1 MPFANRRN
9 AFLFLLILALTSSLS
24 GAPEEKR
31 IAIFS
36 VVANYS
42 LPVIEKDGRDYV
54 GLLEVLEPLGTVAA
68 QVNGARWKFR
78 YNDADAEFTANK
90 TRARVRNRDFDLAAN
105 FLLENGR
112 GLVPVASLSAL
123 LPSILAGPVT
133 FHENSRRLYI
143 GSVGVH
149 FTAQIGDANPPV
161 LVMSFTSPVNPRI
174 ATEPGK
180 VQMLFTREPLMP
192 PGSPTLTFDSKNIP
206 SATYQ
211 ESNGAAEISVTTRV
225 PLFASFSDN
234 GRTITLSPVA
244 QEKASEITLPAAP
257 PLNETPAA
265 QASAASNPNEPIS
278 VVPTAYFVVVDPSHG
293 GEEHGATLN
302 EEILEKD
309 VTLAFARRLR
319 QQFEA
324 KGLRTLVLR
333 DGDNALRT
341 EQRANLVN
349 QAHPKIY
356 VSVHASSLGKGVR
369 FYTSWLPPAGGENS
383 GPFLNWNTAQSG
395 FLTLSQS
402 VAAAMLKESQNEHIP
417 TRLLSAPLQPL
428 NNISTAAVAVE
439 IAPSTND
446 LASINSP
453 EYQSS
458 LANALVNT
466 VLSMRAQLET
476 GK

>member
-1 MPFANRRN
+1 MFYTWLA
-9 AFLFLLILALTSSLS
+9 ILALVPSLS

-54 GLLEVLEPLGTVAA
+54 GLLEVLEPLGTVSA
-68 QVNGARWKFR
+68 QINGARWRLR

-90 TRARVRNRDFDLAAN
+90 IRGRVRNRDFDLPSN
-105 FLLENGR
+105 FLLENNR
-112 GLVPVASLSAL
+112 GLVPVSSLSSL
-123 LPSILAGPVT
+123 LPSILGGPVM

-143 GSVGVH
+143 GNVGVH
-149 FTAQIGDANPPV
+149 FTAQIGGTNSQA
-161 LVMSFTSPVNPRI
+161 LVMTFTSPVNPRI

-211 ESNGAAEISVTTRV
+211 ESNGAAEISVTTRI

-234 GRTITLSPVA
+234 GRTITLSAVA
-244 QEKASEITLPAAP
+244 QEKASEMTIPAAP
-257 PLNETPAA
+257 PLNESTA
-265 QASAASNPNEPIS
+265 QTSAPSIANEPIT
-278 VVPTAYFVVVDPSHG
+278 VLPTAYFVVVDASHG

-309 VTLAFARRLR
+309 VTLAFARHLR
-319 QQFEA
+319 QQLET

-333 DGDNALRT
+333 DGDSALSVD
-341 EQRANLVN
+341 QRANLVN

-369 FYTSWLPPAGGENS
+369 FYTSWLPPANGENS
-383 GPFLNWNTAQSG
+383 GPFLNWDTAQSG

-402 VAAAMLKESQNEHIP
+402 VAATMLKESQNEHIP
-417 TRLLSAPLQPL
+417 TRLLSAPLRPL
-428 NNISTAAVAVE
+428 NNIATAAIAVE
-439 IAPSTND
+439 IAPASSD

-453 EYQSS
+453 EYQTS
-458 LANALVNT
+458 LATAVVNT
-466 VLSMRAQLET
+466 LLSMRNQLEN